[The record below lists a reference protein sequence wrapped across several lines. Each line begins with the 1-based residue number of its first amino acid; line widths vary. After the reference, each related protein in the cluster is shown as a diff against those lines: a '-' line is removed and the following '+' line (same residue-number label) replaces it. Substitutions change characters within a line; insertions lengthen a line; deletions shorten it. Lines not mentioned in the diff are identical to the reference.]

1 MILGFSIARSISIP
15 EIWFQVPF
23 FISLSSVLYVCT
35 ALFGDLCMFESGR
48 FMNEELRYG
57 QGKAEWGLDFTCM
70 DR

>member
-1 MILGFSIARSISIP
+1 
-15 EIWFQVPF
+15 
-23 FISLSSVLYVCT
+23 
-35 ALFGDLCMFESGR
+35 MFESGR